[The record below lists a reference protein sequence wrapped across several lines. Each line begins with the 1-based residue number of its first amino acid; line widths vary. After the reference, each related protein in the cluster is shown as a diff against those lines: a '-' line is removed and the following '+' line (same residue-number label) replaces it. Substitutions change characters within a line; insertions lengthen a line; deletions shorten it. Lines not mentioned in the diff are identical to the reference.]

1 VGIHPALPSYAAAG
15 GKTNSGGFGMFG
27 RLLSKRKEPAGPVRF
42 LVAGLGNPGE
52 KYAGTRHNAGFMAL
66 DYIAQKAGA
75 EIGRLKFKGLCGDAV
90 IGGQKVLLLK
100 PGTYMNLS
108 GQSVTEA
115 MGFYK
120 LPPERVIV
128 LYDDISFPPGRL
140 RIRLKGSDGGH
151 NGMKNI
157 IYLTG
162 KDTFPRI
169 RLGVGDRPDRRWDLA
184 DWVLSRFSEEEFR
197 LFSQAV
203 EHAAEAL
210 ELMVQGRAGEA
221 MNRFNG

>member
-1 VGIHPALPSYAAAG
+1 
-15 GKTNSGGFGMFG
+15 MFG
-27 RLLSKRKEPAGPVRF
+27 LFPSKPREPAGPVEY
-42 LVAGLGNPGE
+42 LAVGLGNPGE
-52 KYAGTRHNAGFMAL
+52 KYKGTRHNAGFMAL
-66 DYIAQKAGA
+66 DFIARKAGA
-75 EIGRLKFKGLCGDAV
+75 EIDRLKFKGLCGTAA
-90 IGGQKVLLLK
+90 IGGKKVLLLK
-100 PGTYMNLS
+100 PGTFMNLS

-115 MGFYK
+115 MSFYK

-128 LYDDISFPPGRL
+128 IYDDISFPPGKL

-157 IYLTG
+157 IYLAG

-169 RLGVGDRPDRRWDLA
+169 RLGTGDRPDPRRDLA
-184 DWVLSRFSEEEFR
+184 DWVLSRFSEEDLK
-197 LFSQAV
+197 LFSRAV

-210 ELMVQGRAGEA
+210 ELMVQGRAAEA